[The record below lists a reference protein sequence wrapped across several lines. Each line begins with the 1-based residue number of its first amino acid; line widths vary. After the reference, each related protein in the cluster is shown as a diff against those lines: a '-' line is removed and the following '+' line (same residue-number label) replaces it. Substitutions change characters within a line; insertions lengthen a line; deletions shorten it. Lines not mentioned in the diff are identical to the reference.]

1 MIRPLAP
8 TLGRKVLPSGRRGG
22 RPAHLHNCGRHGN
35 LSLKQIARIAG
46 VTPEAIRGR
55 IGMGWKGELLCSP
68 IGPRPNHRRG
78 EIRLPTMLTAA
89 RIALQ
94 FRGQCP
100 TVAAIRAAHPMTK
113 KAAERWRLVFM
124 KAMED
129 DSQ

>member
-1 MIRPLAP
+1 MLAP
-8 TLGRKVLPSGRRGG
+8 TLRIAAPVPNRRGG
-22 RPAHLHNCGRHGN
+22 RPAHRHDCGRHGK
-35 LSLKQIARIAG
+35 LTLKQIARIAG

-68 IGPRPNHRRG
+68 VGPRPNHRRG

-89 RIALQ
+89 RIALH

-100 TVAAIRAAHPMTK
+100 TVAQIRAAHPMTK

-124 KAMED
+124 KAMEEAA
-129 DSQ
+129 Q